1 MALVNV
7 ILITKYRYKKTSLD
21 QNSPK
26 MGGKCEL
33 IHILSFAV
41 CCIFVMQIAKYF
53 HLHLLGCDLQQVLP
67 PDIFIA
73 KESNFSPEKIFI
85 LWYGENPKLQLCS
98 KHQPGCMRLPA

>member
-7 ILITKYRYKKTSLD
+7 ILITKYQYKKTSLD

-41 CCIFVMQIAKYF
+41 C
-53 HLHLLGCDLQQVLP
+53 
-67 PDIFIA
+67 
-73 KESNFSPEKIFI
+73 
-85 LWYGENPKLQLCS
+85 
-98 KHQPGCMRLPA
+98 